1 MRKIFTFLLGALLVM
16 FLGCHSVETSST
28 VVRIDLKSNGH
39 KQLLTDYSSPYTLA
53 YRNKD
58 DTYTLYIFSA
68 PVQYQKN
75 GQYFLIDT
83 SIVKSKRADYS
94 FENKEGDI
102 KTYFPESLDRPFLI
116 ESETNQFSFQVEK
129 NASSY
134 QKGKQILHTNM
145 YGDPVEAVLYE
156 GSSCDLAFYSTRA
169 GIQMEVIFKENPID
183 INFMVITDYA
193 LLDTQNGYYV
203 LADQGERVGMLCQ
216 PMTSYQKG
224 KEVSFCTPSK
234 IQANRQEGWVL
245 AVYSAETDEAESSRD
260 GYPIRLSA
268 AFELYRNKLPDSSV
282 YSNSEANMFLSPYA
296 VIGMDPIY
304 GEGWHYVRSR
314 FRYFSESIKPS
325 SIQSC
330 TYNTYLLSKNSL
342 ETGKI
347 TAYKLEEQWSS
358 TSMLWNTRNQ
368 VYGDCL
374 SEGLEDDK
382 LLVFD
387 MTQLAKDSMKDL
399 ELFTESTGFLLKKDS
414 MEPADIIATSDNA
427 EYIPYFRL
435 DLNALPQDFSIH
447 ENINPQNG
455 VL

>member
-1 MRKIFTFLLGALLVM
+1 
-16 FLGCHSVETSST
+16 
-28 VVRIDLKSNGH
+28 
-39 KQLLTDYSSPYTLA
+39 
-53 YRNKD
+53 
-58 DTYTLYIFSA
+58 
-68 PVQYQKN
+68 
-75 GQYFLIDT
+75 
-83 SIVKSKRADYS
+83 
-94 FENKEGDI
+94 
-102 KTYFPESLDRPFLI
+102 
-116 ESETNQFSFQVEK
+116 
-129 NASSY
+129 
-134 QKGKQILHTNM
+134 
-145 YGDPVEAVLYE
+145 
-156 GSSCDLAFYSTRA
+156 
-169 GIQMEVIFKENPID
+169 
-183 INFMVITDYA
+183 
-193 LLDTQNGYYV
+193 
-203 LADQGERVGMLCQ
+203 MLCQ

-234 IQANRQEGWVL
+234 IQANRQEGGVL

-347 TAYKLEEQWSS
+347 TAYKLAEQWSS
-358 TSMLWNTRNQ
+358 TSLLWNTRNQ